1 MTFSSGSA
9 LALVKQGRK
18 SIFHHIQAFS
28 ARWNLIM
35 IIIAVFLRFTQHCS
49 GCFMA
54 RVFVFQMAVSQNT
67 VAAWPAAVGEAEYGG
82 GCFLFQLGKMG
93 ILSCLHRF
101 LSGRWRALISR
112 HKTLFFSIISIM
124 VASPH
129 SHGIW
134 TQRTARHQQTHTSLL
149 TANYT
154 ETHNV
159 TVIFHTTAGC
169 GRPAGSPSHSY
180 S

>member
-18 SIFHHIQAFS
+18 SIFHHIQGFS

-101 LSGRWRALISR
+101 LSGR
-112 HKTLFFSIISIM
+112 
-124 VASPH
+124 
-129 SHGIW
+129 
-134 TQRTARHQQTHTSLL
+134 
-149 TANYT
+149 
-154 ETHNV
+154 
-159 TVIFHTTAGC
+159 
-169 GRPAGSPSHSY
+169 
-180 S
+180 